1 MALKA
6 FQELRAN
13 ILTRDAP
20 IALIASVIP
29 RVLGAWARNCGQRSK
44 YIFIINHNIIKS
56 IYVCLSTY
64 PSPILLDLF
73 LWRTPTGSEH
83 PSPAHGAKVIMLFI
97 SLGSRTRGAPA
108 GRQRLGQLQGARR
121 TEMGADRGALG
132 DACHFSPTSQGL
144 CKRSYR
150 RRWSHLIPAQ
160 WVL

>member
-6 FQELRAN
+6 CQELRAN

-20 IALIASVIP
+20 VALIASVIP

-97 SLGSRTRGAPA
+97 SLGSRTRGAPGGPSEA
-108 GRQRLGQLQGARR
+108 GPAARGKENRDGGWQGCSGRRLPLQPY
-121 TEMGADRGALG
+121 
-132 DACHFSPTSQGL
+132 FSGPL
-144 CKRSYR
+144 
-150 RRWSHLIPAQ
+150 
-160 WVL
+160 